1 MKSHEKRI
9 RAVLLGG
16 LLTALGGHAPAVL
29 AQTPLDAENFSGT
42 VTMTTDYVF
51 RGISFSSQ
59 NPAIQGSAD
68 WAYGNW
74 FAGIWGTSIESFGS
88 SSRPGCT
95 PSLVN
100 PAGMPVDPQPNSL
113 GCDTDEGL
121 GLTSEFDFYFGFAS
135 SAAGFDWYIQP
146 IYYLYPNSNENAFGG
161 NPDMFEVWLNAS
173 RSIAEVP
180 GAPTVDILYGY
191 TPDYFFESG
200 SGHYIRGGVAFDLGG
215 GIGVDFGW
223 GYQTVEGENDVLW
236 PGVNDPNY
244 SHWDVGVTGAIV
256 GFDLDLRYHD
266 TNQENGD
273 DFVPVFAAEDTM
285 ESRVVFTISRSF

>member
-74 FAGIWGTSIESFGS
+74 FAGIWGTS
-88 SSRPGCT
+88 
-95 PSLVN
+95 LDHAMV
-100 PAGMPVDPQPNSL
+100 Q
-113 GCDTDEGL
+113 
-121 GLTSEFDFYFGFAS
+121 LTSEYDFYFGFAS
-135 SAAGFDWYIQP
+135 SNAGFDWYVQP
-146 IYYLYPNSNENAFGG
+146 IYYHYPNADEELFGG
-161 NPDMFEVWLNAS
+161 DPDMFEVWVNAS

-191 TPDYFFESG
+191 TPDYFFEAG

-236 PGVNDPNY
+236 PGVSDPNY

-266 TNQENGD
+266 TNQEEGD
-273 DFVPVFAAEDTM
+273 DFVPNFTAESNT